1 MVGRRSQ
8 FTPAQDAYINSYMQA
23 FEAKVYELDPDLKGM
38 KGASLTRWKQDTAET
53 IKSSSL
59 FQDQLL
65 CEGDVTLT
73 TWTMV
78 CQFTS

>member
-8 FTPAQDAYINSYMQA
+8 FTPAQDAHIDSYMEA
-23 FEAKVYELDPDLKGM
+23 FEAKVNELDPELKGA
-38 KGASLTRWKQDTAET
+38 KSASLTRWKQETTET

-59 FQDQLL
+59 FRDQLL

-73 TWTMV
+73 TWTAVRMN
-78 CQFTS
+78 FA